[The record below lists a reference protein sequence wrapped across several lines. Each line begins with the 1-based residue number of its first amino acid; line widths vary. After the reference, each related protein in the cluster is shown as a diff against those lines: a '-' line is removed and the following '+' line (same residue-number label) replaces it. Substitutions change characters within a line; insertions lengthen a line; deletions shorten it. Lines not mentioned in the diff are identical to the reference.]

1 MNTIVLLLSKQ
12 ALPNLSFVKLLKAQN
27 TQINRYILIGS
38 DYTTKNKF
46 HFHLT
51 EALGLKQTEY
61 ELWKVD
67 AESYAQAQKDLSQQ
81 LKQEKNKEPQKFWLH
96 LTGGT
101 KMMSMAAQDSFKNH
115 VQKDKS
121 LKLGSYYMPL
131 GGKSIHKMTGQK
143 KKISLNYTLKEYF
156 TSYGFDIQ
164 AEKPICSAKEMNAYW
179 KCLKEN
185 DFNLKAAALKKY
197 KIQHKDNAALWE
209 ELIYH
214 KIKSSFKL
222 SEDQIALSLKISSK
236 YRTLKH
242 LKETD
247 NDNEL
252 DVVFILEDK
261 LYIIECKS
269 SKSISNR
276 TIKTTAQDAIY
287 KLAAIKEGLG
297 LHATGIV
304 AILAGDKLDG
314 ASLERIELQGKA
326 MNNKFV
332 EAQDLVKLNIKA
344 YLKMD

>member
-12 ALPNLSFVKLLKAQN
+12 ALPNLSFVKLLKTQN
-27 TQINRYILIGS
+27 TQIHRYILIGS

-46 HFHLT
+46 HLHLT
-51 EALGLKQTEY
+51 EALGLEQIEY

-67 AESYAQAQKDLSQQ
+67 AESYAQAQKDLAQY
-81 LKQEKNKEPQKFWLH
+81 LQEERNKEPQKFWLH

-101 KMMSMAAQDSFKNH
+101 KMMAMAAQNSFNQH
-115 VQKDKS
+115 NQKYQS

-143 KKISLNYTLKEYF
+143 KKISLQYTLKEYF

-164 AEKPICSAKEMNAYW
+164 VETPICSAKEMNAYW

-185 DFNLKAAALKKY
+185 DFNLKATALKKY

-222 SEDQIALSLKISSK
+222 SEDQIALSLKISAK
-236 YRTLKH
+236 NRTLKQ
-242 LKETD
+242 LKESD

-261 LYIIECKS
+261 LYIVECKS
-269 SKSISNR
+269 SKSTANR

-287 KLAAIKEGLG
+287 KLAAIKERLG
-297 LHATGIV
+297 LHASGIV
-304 AILAGDKLDG
+304 AILAGNKLDG
-314 ASLERIELQGKA
+314 ASLERIELQSKA
-326 MNNKFV
+326 MNNKVV
-332 EAQDLVKLNIKA
+332 EAQDLAQKSIQS